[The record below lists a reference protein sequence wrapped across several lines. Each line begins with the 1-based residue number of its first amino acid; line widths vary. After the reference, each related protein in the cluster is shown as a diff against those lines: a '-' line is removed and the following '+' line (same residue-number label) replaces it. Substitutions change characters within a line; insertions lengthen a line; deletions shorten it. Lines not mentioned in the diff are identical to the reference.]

1 MFADAPLPQQSLL
14 WGHCG
19 HEEPLLAIHVNDI
32 HGAKQ
37 FEFKVEI
44 GLILMQHLPKLG
56 GLDLSSGTSHSISV
70 HVFLKTQVTNV
81 NLGPSEWYM
90 NLNMPREIIAETLHN
105 LQNSLQF
112 IFVSFPTPYP

>member
-1 MFADAPLPQQSLL
+1 M
-14 WGHCG
+14 
-19 HEEPLLAIHVNDI
+19 HVNDI

-37 FEFKVEI
+37 FEVKVEI

-56 GLDLSSGTSHSISV
+56 LDLWSNSTSHSISV
-70 HVFLKTQVTNV
+70 HVFLKTQVPNV

-90 NLNMPREIIAETLHN
+90 NFNMPRKTAETLHN

-112 IFVSFPTPYP
+112 IFISFPTPYP